1 MSLEEVGDMGQDIN
15 EKIKRMSEYLD
26 NESVAR
32 ALGVKVELVNG
43 ILSGE
48 VTKIESKMDSTTGV
62 SNSAPVKYVR
72 AAYRQRVIS
81 VVRMK
86 GGVGATMLSANLAR
100 YLSEQNKVLV
110 IDLCASITENYDPG
124 IRKRKVSSDLLDVF
138 EMEFIIVNNNP
149 EALEEALE
157 IDTNLHYVPVLSSE
171 VKELLYKA
179 RQEYDQIIID
189 LPNITRFETDALE
202 ASTTLLII
210 YSGQYAEAERLLE
223 LNRLDREKVLAAH
236 MKLLPE
242 GKNLIEERLE
252 VDNYLQVPELN
263 GIVSLKSPAHQSI
276 AQISAMLFGS
286 GFNDNKKGLLGR
298 LFRGKG

>member
-1 MSLEEVGDMGQDIN
+1 MEHDIN

-26 NESVAR
+26 NESIAR

-48 VTKIESKMDSTTGV
+48 VTKIESKMDSTAGV
-62 SNSAPVKYVR
+62 SKSAPVKYVR

-86 GGVGATMLSANLAR
+86 GGVGATMLTANLAR
-100 YLSEQNKVLV
+100 YLSEQNKVLM
-110 IDLCASITENYDPG
+110 IDLCTTENYDSG
-124 IRKRKVSSDLLDVF
+124 IRTRKVSSDLLDVF
-138 EMEFIIVNNNP
+138 EMEFIIANNNP
-149 EALEEALE
+149 EALE
-157 IDTNLHYVPVLSSE
+157 IDTNLHYIPVLSSE
-171 VKELLYKA
+171 VKELLYTA

-210 YSGQYAEAERLLE
+210 YSGQYSEAERLLE
-223 LNRLDREKVLAAH
+223 LNRFDREKVLAAH

-252 VDNYLQVPELN
+252 VDNYLQVPELD

-298 LFRGKG
+298 LFHGKW